1 MTRKMTVAGMV
12 VLALMVPAFVPRASA
27 DGADGWPLAQWSEWR
42 LRAVPRLELSSGIFL
57 EEGTRPL
64 PGHLSKSSASQLL
77 YQRNVAK
84 GDENAVPYIIA
95 ISRYITV
102 QYEGRRLDIDRKPL
116 LVQAPESK
124 VAT

>member
-77 YQRNVAK
+77 YQRQAKDRFTTHRFGSTTNVCNPLRFTTSTEAPSRFSTSAAK
-84 GDENAVPYIIA
+84 GFPV
-95 ISRYITV
+95 
-102 QYEGRRLDIDRKPL
+102 
-116 LVQAPESK
+116 
-124 VAT
+124 